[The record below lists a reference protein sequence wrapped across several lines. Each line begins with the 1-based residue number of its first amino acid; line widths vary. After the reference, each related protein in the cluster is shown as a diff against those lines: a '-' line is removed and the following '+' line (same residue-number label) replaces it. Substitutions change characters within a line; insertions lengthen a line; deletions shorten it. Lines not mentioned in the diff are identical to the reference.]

1 MKLKKYIIFILV
13 AAFLCFAP
21 VTAASAEEMDTRTM
35 AMVNKPGVVFLYT
48 TWTADVVIP
57 GLALDELI
65 YSDMDYYV
73 QSMIDT
79 GEMSPDDPGNF
90 VTAYITL
97 LTEWLPYYVYDTDSP
112 ISQTAY
118 ASFSGTGFIV
128 TPDGYIVTNAHVVTT
143 DEEQM
148 KQEFVSNA
156 TYEIVNADVQLW
168 LDEIVS
174 AFGVSPTDDQINAFY
189 QMYYDLYAQNMTVN
203 NIQGDFQCYM
213 GNVTPGSDVSAKALT
228 MDLRKVGESI
238 PGKDVAILKIDK
250 TNLPTVTLGDDAAI
264 KTGDQVYAM
273 GYPGIATV
281 TEVLNIEQALQE
293 PTLTSGIISAKKE
306 MSGGWSVLQTDAD
319 IHGGN
324 SGGPLFNPSGEVV
337 GINTFGMIDETGT
350 AASGMNFAV
359 PISIARQFLNEIN
372 VQPSESEFTKQYKQ
386 AISLYNSG
394 DFKGALEILRTINEI
409 NPGYPVIADLLSE
422 CSSKAS
428 TQTTESIADQPSGQ
442 PSAVKGGDQP
452 VSGAG
457 KESESPF
464 NMTLLIIIIV
474 AAAAAVVVVLLITRR
489 KNGQA
494 KPAMQSAPA
503 TAAPVQS
510 APPPAPPKPAQAEPK
525 PAEPAAAHCPA
536 CNAPVDPHAKFCPEC
551 GATLPA
557 HCKNCGAKL
566 EAGAKFCPECG
577 TKTNE

>member
-48 TWTADVVIP
+48 TWSADVVIS

-79 GEMSPDDPGNF
+79 GEMSPEDPNNF

-97 LTEWLPYYVYDTDSP
+97 LTEWLPYYVYDTGSP
-112 ISQTAY
+112 ISQTAS
-118 ASFSGTGFIV
+118 ASFIGTGFIV

-148 KQEFVSNA
+148 KQQFVSDA
-156 TYEIVNADVQLW
+156 TYDIVNTDVQMW
-168 LDEIVS
+168 LDELVA
-174 AFGVSPTDDQINAFY
+174 AFGVSPSDDQINAFY
-189 QMYYDLYAQNMTVN
+189 EMYYNLYAQNMTVN

-213 GNVTPGSDVSAKALT
+213 GNVQPGADVSAKALAL
-228 MDLRKVGESI
+228 DLRKVGESI

-250 TNLPTVTLGDDAAI
+250 TNLPTVTLGDDAAL
-264 KTGDQVYAM
+264 KTGDEVFAM
-273 GYPGIATV
+273 GYPAIATV
-281 TEVLNIEQALQE
+281 TEVLDIDQALQE
-293 PTLTSGIISAKKE
+293 PTLTSGIVSAKKE
-306 MSGGWSVLQTDAD
+306 MAGGWSVLQTDAD

-324 SGGPLFNPSGEVV
+324 SGGPLFNTAGEVV
-337 GINTFGMIDETGT
+337 GINTFGMVDETG
-350 AASGMNFAV
+350 ASASGMNFAV
-359 PISIARQFLNEIN
+359 PISIAKQFLNEIN

-386 AISLYNSG
+386 AVSLYNGG
-394 DFKGALEILRTINEI
+394 DYKGALEILRTINEI

-428 TQTTESIADQPSGQ
+428 TQTTESVADQPSGQ
-442 PSAVKGGDQP
+442 SSAVKDGDKP
-452 VSGAG
+452 VSGEG
-457 KESESPF
+457 RESESPF

-494 KPAMQSAPA
+494 KPAMQAA
-503 TAAPVQS
+503 AAAPVHS
-510 APPPAPPKPAQAEPK
+510 APPPVQPKPVQAEPT
-525 PAEPAAAHCPA
+525 PAEPAGSEKCPA

-551 GATLPA
+551 GATLSA

-566 EAGAKFCPECG
+566 EPGAKFCPECG